1 MLVGILN
8 LNNVM
13 EDNLHRLNQEINLK
27 KRKREKTEEEEKKEK
42 QREGEKEMEGEKEGE
57 KEMEGEMEKE
67 GEGERV
73 EEGWKG
79 FNEVLHAA
87 QQHID
92 SISSLYTLG
101 VSWLK
106 EETDNPPN
114 TIQGFIYFFLF
125 DVVLV

>member
-42 QREGEKEMEGEKEGE
+42 QREGEKEGE

-114 TIQGFIYFFLF
+114 TIQGFISFI
-125 DVVLV
+125 

>member
-8 LNNVM
+8 LKNGM

-42 QREGEKEMEGEKEGE
+42 QREGEKEIEGE
-57 KEMEGEMEKE
+57 KEME

-114 TIQGFIYFFLF
+114 TIQGFISFI
-125 DVVLV
+125 